1 MRSFFKRSQGFFTL
15 VFIAIIVIFG
25 IFYFKDGEKQ
35 KLVINND
42 IVLFV
47 DVANTEAKRHQGLSF
62 RESLAEDEGMLFI
75 FDREGVYGFHMPDMN
90 FPIDIFWI
98 DNNKKIISI
107 KQNALPEDYPEIYYP
122 SEKAKYVLETTAG
135 LSEERGIQ
143 IGDKVSW

>member
-1 MRSFFKRSQGFFTL
+1 MRSFFKRSQGFFIL
-15 VFIAIIVIFG
+15 VLIAVIVIFG
-25 IFYFKDGEKQ
+25 IFYFKNGKKQ

>member
-1 MRSFFKRSQGFFTL
+1 MRSFFKRSQGFFIL
-15 VFIAIIVIFG
+15 VFIAVIVVFG
-25 IFYFKDGEKQ
+25 IFYFKNGEKQ